1 MYPKHPQLNDH
12 LGAEGMDGEG
22 PKSWGAALAVARR
35 AVAARTTEAN
45 IVQRIFQDCGQPE
58 NCESKTIDALISE
71 FFGQPECEV
80 LPSRLT
86 VREKRV
92 AL

>member
-1 MYPKHPQLNDH
+1 MDAIVSKTQLNAH
-12 LGAEGMDGEG
+12 LGADGMDGES

-35 AVAARTTEAN
+35 AARTTEAN

-58 NCESKTIDALISE
+58 NCACHPKRLISE